1 MKKPAFFFIWL
12 MLLAIGL
19 MCVITVTQVITNKS
33 QIALEESNRQAA
45 STFTLN
51 NRLEEL
57 VNLSFSIENRMLGI
71 INKKNVENINK
82 DGLKDSLTQL
92 GYNVNVLQITP
103 LDTANYNGLKK
114 VSYFIN
120 KQIDYCFKIIEK
132 ENDPL
137 SAQRKLYTDSLINMH
152 LGDSIYLNAI
162 SFQKKLEKSLHKNL
176 QQNNT
181 ESSRLGVLNFLLAI
195 ISLLAILLLV
205 MIIIRR
211 QKKQLMLIKD
221 LKEARKL
228 ALRSGEIKD
237 RFMANMSHE
246 IRTPL
251 NALQG
256 FSRLLSQTEL
266 GKKQQRYS
274 KIIYTASENL
284 LTIVNDILDF
294 SKIESDSLPIRKDF
308 FNLKRELK
316 ELQIM
321 FETLAAEKGLLLK
334 INTDKKIIT
343 ALYGDA
349 DRVKQILINLIGNS
363 IKFTNTG
370 TISLHTTILEETE
383 TSLLLNF
390 CIQDTGI
397 GMPDENLEKIF
408 ERFEQIDNSFSR
420 NQGGTGLGLAI
431 VKKLT
436 ELMGGQINVSSK
448 LNEGS
453 AFNVQLPF
461 EKQNGTSLLIEKKHE
476 EKITPILFKGKTILV
491 AEDNRM
497 NQLLIESILEK
508 FETVAAI
515 AENGYEVLSYLSTQK
530 PDLILM
536 DVQMPG
542 MDGITATK
550 IIREK
555 YGNDIPIIAMTAH
568 VLEQEKQNCLQA
580 GMNKYLTKP
589 INEVALVTT
598 INELIGEKDKVTN
611 ADHLEESKL
620 KFENI
625 EYLKNICNNDV
636 EKITEVM
643 KQLSIQLPVEIDLLE
658 NMIKNKNENGLKK
671 LMHNFKS
678 TLSAIDADAPVVL
691 ALEEFNSLL
700 DKDYEDAINSNNV
713 AVLLLQLNRYAAT
726 INKVFTK
733 NN

>member
-1 MKKPAFFFIWL
+1 MKRPAFFFIWL

-19 MCVITVTQVITNKS
+19 MCVITITQVITNRS
-33 QIALEESNRQAA
+33 QKALEAGNQQAA

-71 INKKNVENINK
+71 INKKNIDNINK

-92 GYNVNVLQITP
+92 GYNVNILQITP
-103 LDTANYNGLKK
+103 IDTANYNGLNKIA
-114 VSYFIN
+114 YFIN

-132 ENDPL
+132 GDN
-137 SAQRKLYTDSLINMH
+137 STISQQKLYTDSLVNMH
-152 LGDSIYLNAI
+152 LGDSIYLSAI
-162 SFQKKLEKSLHKNL
+162 AFQKKLEKSLHKNL

-181 ESSRLGVLNFLLAI
+181 ESNRLGALNFMLAI
-195 ISLLAILLLV
+195 VSLLAILLLV

-211 QKKQLMLIKD
+211 QKNQLQLIKD
-221 LKEARKL
+221 LKEARML
-228 ALRSGEIKD
+228 ALRSGEVKD

-256 FSRLLSQTEL
+256 FSRLLSQTDLAKE
-266 GKKQQRYS
+266 QQRYS
-274 KIIYTASENL
+274 NIIYTASENL

-294 SKIESDSLPIRKDF
+294 SKIESDSLPIRKEF

-316 ELQIM
+316 EIQIM
-321 FETLAAEKGLLLK
+321 FETLAAEKGLSLK
-334 INTDKKIIT
+334 IITDKKIKT

-349 DRVKQILINLIGNS
+349 DRIKQILVNLIGNA
-363 IKFTNTG
+363 IKFTNDG
-370 TISLHTTILEETE
+370 TVSLTTTVLHETD
-383 TSLLLNF
+383 TSLKINF
-390 CIQDTGI
+390 CVNDTGI
-397 GMPDENLEKIF
+397 GMPEKDLGNIF

-436 ELMGGQINVSSK
+436 ELMGGEIQVCSK

-453 AFNVQLPF
+453 EFNVQLSF
-461 EKQNGTSLLIEKKHE
+461 EKQNGPFVLEKKYQE
-476 EKITPILFKGKTILV
+476 ENEEILFRGKTILV

-508 FETVAAI
+508 FETDPVI
-515 AENGYEVLSYLSTQK
+515 VQNGHEVLKYISTNK
-530 PDLILM
+530 PALILM

-555 YGNDIPIIAMTAH
+555 YGNEIPIIAMTAH

-589 INEVALVTT
+589 INEAALVAT
-598 INELIGEKDKVTN
+598 INELIGDMKVANTSLLNTN
-611 ADHLEESKL
+611 GIIE
-620 KFENI
+620 FEHI
-625 EYLKNICNNDV
+625 EYLKNICNNDI
-636 EKITEVM
+636 EKINEVL
-643 KQLSIQLPVEIDLLE
+643 KQLAMQLPEEITLLE
-658 NMIKNKNENGLKK
+658 TFIKNKNIEDLKK

-678 TLSAIDADAPVVL
+678 TLSALDADAPVVI
-691 ALEEFNSLL
+691 ALEEFNNLIQ
-700 DKDYEDAINSNNV
+700 KDYQHAFNQQNV
-713 AVLLLQLNRYAAT
+713 STLLLQLKKCEAD
-726 INKVFTK
+726 INKFFI
-733 NN
+733 NNH